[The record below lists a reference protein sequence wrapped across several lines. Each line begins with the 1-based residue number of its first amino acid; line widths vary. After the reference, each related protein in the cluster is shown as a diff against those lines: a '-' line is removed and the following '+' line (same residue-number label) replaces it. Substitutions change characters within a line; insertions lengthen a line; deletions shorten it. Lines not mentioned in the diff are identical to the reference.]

1 MELQINEPLETESPD
16 LMLLPDLMIA
26 NVATEVNLDCPR
38 VVLVSGCC
46 QSTGMGRC
54 NGLSEM
60 FLLKYE
66 Q

>member
-1 MELQINEPLETESPD
+1 MELQINEPLETEAPD

-26 NVATEVNLDCPR
+26 NVATEVDLDCPR
-38 VVLVSGCC
+38 IVLVSGCC
-46 QSTGMGRC
+46 QSTGMRRC

-60 FLLKYE
+60 FLLEYE